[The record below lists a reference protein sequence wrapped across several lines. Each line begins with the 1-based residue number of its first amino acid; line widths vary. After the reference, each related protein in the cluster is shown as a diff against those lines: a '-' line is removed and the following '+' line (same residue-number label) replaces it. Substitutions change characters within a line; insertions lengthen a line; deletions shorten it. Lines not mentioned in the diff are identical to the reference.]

1 MRNQII
7 EDMKNAM
14 KNQDKETLSVLKMV
28 KGAMQLKELDLKRE
42 LNDEE
47 VLEVIAKQIKMRNE
61 SLVEFEKAERKDL
74 LEQTKKEI
82 EILNKYM
89 PEMLSEEEIDIKIN
103 EAFDSVK
110 PESMKDM
117 GKIMAKLNSI
127 KAQADMSLISKK
139 VREKLSNM

>member
-7 EDMKNAM
+7 EDMKTAM
-14 KNQDKETLSVLKMV
+14 KNQDKETLAVIKMV

-42 LNDEE
+42 LNDDE

-61 SLVEFEKAERKDL
+61 SLVEFEKAGRNDL

-82 EILNKYM
+82 EILDKYM
-89 PEMLSEEEIDIKIN
+89 PEMLSEEEIDNKIN
-103 EAFDSVK
+103 EVFENVK
-110 PESMKDM
+110 PEGMKDM
-117 GKIMAKLNSI
+117 GKIMAELNSI

>member
-7 EDMKNAM
+7 EDMKQAM
-14 KNQDKETLSVLKMV
+14 KNQDKETLAVIKMV

-61 SLVEFEKAERKDL
+61 SLAEFEKANRTDL

-82 EILNKYM
+82 EILDKYM
-89 PEMLSEEEIDIKIN
+89 PEMLSEEEIDNKIN
-103 EAFDSVK
+103 EAFENIK
-110 PESMKDM
+110 PEGMKDM
-117 GKIMAKLNSI
+117 GKIMSELNSI
-127 KAQADMSLISKK
+127 KAQSDMSLVSKK